1 MKQEVEDQVLKV
13 VEANLP
19 AAVGKTLQKRL
30 EKIET
35 LEEDLSTLKEELDEE
50 KYERKELKK
59 ILEKTQSER
68 DELRVR
74 DIEVTKLEERLK
86 EVKADLISREGNL
99 EVDQMRI
106 RLEASESK
114 CAAIYDLTDRVFRNH
129 VVRETVVKDIQG
141 DSEYGTDKNGY
152 TWNKEQQERGT
163 IDTTRSS
170 EDEE

>member
-1 MKQEVEDQVLKV
+1 MKQEIEDQVLKV

-35 LEEDLSTLKEELDEE
+35 LEEELESAKEELKDEKSKGEELRKSLVKAEAEGVKLRTRDEE
-50 KYERKELKK
+50 
-59 ILEKTQSER
+59 
-68 DELRVR
+68 VA
-74 DIEVTKLEERLK
+74 KLEETLK
-86 EVKADLISREGNL
+86 KKKANLISRENNL

-114 CAAIYDLTDRVFRNH
+114 CAAIYGLTDRVFRNH
-129 VVRETVVKDIQG
+129 VVRETVVKDIKG

-152 TWNKEQQERGT
+152 PWSKEQQERGT
-163 IDTTRSS
+163 IDTTTTT
-170 EDEE
+170 EDEN